1 MMPIFLQEVRYGL
14 RTLVHNRL
22 FTAVTLLTLA
32 IGIGAN
38 TAVFSLLNSLIL
50 RPLNVPEPDRL
61 VRIFSGPEGASYEIS
76 YPNYVDLRHSAQ
88 SFSELAAYSSPQP
101 MSLGL
106 ASQKGAAPSELIW
119 GVVVSGNYFD
129 TLRVSAALGRTFA
142 PDEDRIPGARAVV
155 VISHRLWAEKF
166 DASPQIIGHTIRLNG
181 HVFEVIG
188 VAPDRM
194 LRAGLLLSTDL
205 WVPMMMEPQAMLGQG
220 FKLANRGETFL
231 STIARLRPG
240 VTLAQARAEA
250 ATLASRLERDYP
262 RENHRFGLSVLRERD
277 GRIPFLPGLERFGWI
292 LLAIVG
298 LVLLIACAN
307 IASLQL
313 VRSLA
318 RRKEFGIRLSL
329 GAGRWQLVR
338 QLVIEGMI
346 LSLGGGLLGLGAA
359 ALGTRTLLKFT
370 PPLPLEV
377 SLDASIDSRV
387 LLFTLGMSIATGVLF
402 SILPA
407 FRSTK
412 LDLTGTLKAGDA
424 GLGQGRSRM
433 LARDAL
439 VIGQVALSLLLLITA
454 GLFIRSLG
462 KAQQINL
469 GFDPTNR
476 LLASVDTFFAGYT
489 EQQRAVFG
497 SRLLEQ
503 VRSLPGVVDA
513 TSTVFAPLSGGYLGD
528 GHVYIEGE
536 TPVPDY
542 QRPVVYYDRVGD
554 NFFRTMGTPLLA
566 GRDFTSRDVDV
577 STPVAVVN
585 QTFAKTFWPGQ
596 SPLGKRLRLNSS
608 DSAWIEVVGLAQ
620 DGKYRSL
627 GEPPQRHLYLA
638 GRSSGLV
645 VHTAGD
651 PHQYVKDIRA
661 AVQKLDSNLPLTNVE
676 TMNEHLGFALYP
688 ARMGASLLGLFG
700 TLGLLLAMM
709 GLYGLLAFV
718 VRRRTREVGIRLA
731 LGAQSR
737 DVVSLVMRQGV
748 LLVASGMALGLAAA
762 YAVTDLIAG
771 MLYGVAGRDF
781 FTFTV
786 VTLLLATVA
795 VLATY
800 IPARH
805 AARVDPMMALR
816 YE

>member
-1 MMPIFLQEVRYGL
+1 MPIFLDVRYAL
-14 RTLVHNRL
+14 RTLLHHRL
-22 FTAVTLLTLA
+22 FTAVTILTLA

-50 RPLNVPEPDRL
+50 RPLNVPEPQRL

-76 YPNYVDLRHSAQ
+76 YPNFVDLRRSAK

-101 MSLGL
+101 MSLGFTG
-106 ASQKGAAPSELIW
+106 QKGGARSELIW
-119 GVVVSGNYFD
+119 GLVVSGNYFD
-129 TLRVSAALGRTFA
+129 TLRIPAALGRTFA
-142 PDEDRIPGARAVV
+142 SDEDRIPGARAVV
-155 VISHRLWAEKF
+155 VISHRIWVEKF
-166 DASPQIIGHTIRLNG
+166 NASPEIIGQTLRLNG
-181 HVFEVIG
+181 HVFQVIG

-194 LRAGLLLSTDL
+194 LRAGLLMSTDL

-220 FKLANRGETFL
+220 FKLTNRGETFL
-231 STIARLRPG
+231 STIGRLRSD
-240 VTLAQARAEA
+240 VTLAEARAEA
-250 ATLASRLERDYP
+250 ATLASRLEHDYP
-262 RENHRFGLSVLRERD
+262 RENHRFGLSVLKERD
-277 GRIPFLPGLERFGWI
+277 GRVPFLPGLERFGWM
-292 LLAIVG
+292 LLAIVS
-298 LVLLIACAN
+298 LVLLIACTN

-318 RRKEFGIRLSL
+318 RRKEFAIRISV

-338 QLVIEGMI
+338 QLVTEGMI
-346 LSLGGGLLGLGAA
+346 LSLAGGLLGLAVA

-370 PPLPLEV
+370 PPLPLEISV
-377 SLDASIDSRV
+377 DASIDSRV
-387 LLFTLGMSIATGVLF
+387 LLFTLGMSIATGILF
-402 SILPA
+402 SVLPA
-407 FRSTK
+407 FRSAT
-412 LDLTGTLKAGDA
+412 LDLTGTLKAGDT

-433 LARDAL
+433 LARDAM
-439 VIGQVALSLLLLITA
+439 VIGQIALSLLLLITA

-469 GFDPTNR
+469 GFDPSQR

-489 EQQRAVFG
+489 DQQSAVFG

-503 VRSLPGVVDA
+503 VRSLPGVIDA
-513 TSTVFAPLSGGYLGD
+513 SSTVFAPLSGGYLGD

-566 GRDFTSRDVDV
+566 GREFTPRDLDG

-585 QTFAKTFWPGQ
+585 QTFAKTFWPGE
-596 SPLGKRLRLNSS
+596 SPLGKRLRLNTQ
-608 DSAWIEVVGLAQ
+608 DSARIEVVGVVQ

-638 GRSSGLV
+638 GQSSGLV

-651 PHQYVKDIRA
+651 PHQYANAIRA
-661 AVQKLDSNLPLTNVE
+661 AVQKLDPNLPVTGVV
-676 TMNEHLGFALYP
+676 TMQEHLGFALYP
-688 ARMGASLLGLFG
+688 ARIGASLLGLFG

-731 LGAQSR
+731 LGAQR
-737 DVVSLVMRQGV
+737 RQVLSLVMRQGI
-748 LLVASGMALGLAAA
+748 LLVALGMALGLAAA
-762 YAVTDLIAG
+762 YEATGIVAG
-771 MLYGVAGRDF
+771 MLYGVGGRDLLTFVSVSLFLAF
-781 FTFTV
+781 F
-786 VTLLLATVA
+786 A
-795 VLATY
+795 VLAMY

-805 AARVDPMMALR
+805 AARVDPMVALR

>member
-1 MMPIFLQEVRYGL
+1 MPIFLQDVLYGL
-14 RTLVHNRL
+14 RTLVHNRV
-22 FTAVTLLTLA
+22 FTAVTILTLA

-61 VRIFSGPEGASYEIS
+61 VRVFSGPEGASYEIS
-76 YPNYVDLRHSAQ
+76 YPNYVDLRRSAQ
-88 SFSELAAYSSPQP
+88 SFSELAACSSPQP

-106 ASQKGAAPSELIW
+106 ASQNGAAQSELIW
-119 GVVVSGNYFD
+119 GMVVSGNYFD
-129 TLRVSAALGRTFA
+129 TMRVSAALGRTFA

-166 DASPQIIGHTIRLNG
+166 NANPQIIGHTIRLNG

-220 FKLANRGETFL
+220 FKLTSRGETFL

-277 GRIPFLPGLERFGWI
+277 GRIPFLPGLEGFGWI

-318 RRKEFGIRLSL
+318 RRKEFGIRISL

-338 QLVIEGMI
+338 QLVTEGMI
-346 LSLGGGLLGLGAA
+346 LSLGGGLLGLGFA

-377 SLDASIDSRV
+377 SIDASIDFRV

-476 LLASVDTFFAGYT
+476 LLASVGTSFAGYT
-489 EQQRAVFG
+489 DEQSTVFAAG
-497 SRLLEQ
+497 LLEQ

-513 TSTVFAPLSGGYLGD
+513 SSTVFAPLSGGYLGD

-554 NFFRTMGTPLLA
+554 NFFRTMGTALLA
-566 GRDFTSRDVDV
+566 GRDFTLRDVDTP
-577 STPVAVVN
+577 TPVAVVN

-638 GRSSGLV
+638 GQSSGLV

-651 PHQYVKDIRA
+651 PHQYVKAIRA
-661 AVQKLDSNLPLTNVE
+661 AVQKLDPNLPVTGVE

-718 VRRRTREVGIRLA
+718 VRRRTREVGSAWRSA
-731 LGAQSR
+731 LK
-737 DVVSLVMRQGV
+737 
-748 LLVASGMALGLAAA
+748 
-762 YAVTDLIAG
+762 AG
-771 MLYGVAGRDF
+771 MLCH
-781 FTFTV
+781 
-786 VTLLLATVA
+786 L
-795 VLATY
+795 
-800 IPARH
+800 
-805 AARVDPMMALR
+805 
-816 YE
+816 

>member
-1 MMPIFLQEVRYGL
+1 
-14 RTLVHNRL
+14 
-22 FTAVTLLTLA
+22 
-32 IGIGAN
+32 
-38 TAVFSLLNSLIL
+38 
-50 RPLNVPEPDRL
+50 
-61 VRIFSGPEGASYEIS
+61 
-76 YPNYVDLRHSAQ
+76 
-88 SFSELAAYSSPQP
+88 
-101 MSLGL
+101 
-106 ASQKGAAPSELIW
+106 
-119 GVVVSGNYFD
+119 
-129 TLRVSAALGRTFA
+129 
-142 PDEDRIPGARAVV
+142 
-155 VISHRLWAEKF
+155 
-166 DASPQIIGHTIRLNG
+166 
-181 HVFEVIG
+181 
-188 VAPDRM
+188 
-194 LRAGLLLSTDL
+194 
-205 WVPMMMEPQAMLGQG
+205 
-220 FKLANRGETFL
+220 
-231 STIARLRPG
+231 
-240 VTLAQARAEA
+240 
-250 ATLASRLERDYP
+250 
-262 RENHRFGLSVLRERD
+262 
-277 GRIPFLPGLERFGWI
+277 
-292 LLAIVG
+292 
-298 LVLLIACAN
+298 
-307 IASLQL
+307 
-313 VRSLA
+313 
-318 RRKEFGIRLSL
+318 
-329 GAGRWQLVR
+329 
-338 QLVIEGMI
+338 
-346 LSLGGGLLGLGAA
+346 LSLGGGLLGLGVAVF
-359 ALGTRTLLKFT
+359 GTRTLLKFT

-377 SLDASIDSRV
+377 SIDASIDFRV

-476 LLASVDTFFAGYT
+476 LLASVGTSFAGYT
-489 EQQRAVFG
+489 DEQSTVFAAG
-497 SRLLEQ
+497 LLEQ

-513 TSTVFAPLSGGYLGD
+513 SSTVFAPLSGGYLGD

-554 NFFRTMGTPLLA
+554 NFFRTMGTALLA
-566 GRDFTSRDVDV
+566 GRDFTLRDVDTP
-577 STPVAVVN
+577 TPVAVVN

-638 GRSSGLV
+638 GQSSGLV

-651 PHQYVKDIRA
+651 PHQYVKAIRA
-661 AVQKLDSNLPLTNVE
+661 AVKKLDPNLPVTGVE

-718 VRRRTREVGIRLA
+718 VRRRTREVGIRMA

-737 DVVSLVMRQGV
+737 DVVSLVMRQGG
-748 LLVASGMALGLAAA
+748 LLVALGMALGLAAA

-771 MLYGVAGRDF
+771 MLYSVGGRDL
-781 FTFTV
+781 FTFTAV
-786 VTLLLATVA
+786 SLLLASVA

-800 IPARH
+800 IPARN
-805 AARVDPMMALR
+805 AARLDPMVTLR